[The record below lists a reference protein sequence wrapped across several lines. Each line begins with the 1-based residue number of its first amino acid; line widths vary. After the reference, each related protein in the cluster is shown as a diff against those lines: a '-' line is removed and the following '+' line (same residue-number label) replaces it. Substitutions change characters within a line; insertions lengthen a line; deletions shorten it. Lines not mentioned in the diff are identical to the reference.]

1 MEELPKKEKTLSK
14 DLQIFLITISVFA
27 LIAIFA
33 LALNWIQTNLI
44 QKNSTK
50 TSKNATAEEEDV
62 IVNIDSVWQKYTNK
76 KLGFNLNIPKTMIHS
91 NGSCQWVSNN
101 DHSYRPLEAAV
112 PVKVF
117 KDTTTIYIS
126 SEYYYKLT
134 GETVEGNTHYFA
146 GCQKIDNSVHLLK
159 DTKNYYEQFW
169 PIKTASVTSNAQLE
183 SYIKQNYGQG
193 CSLGEKKVS
202 NQDGVYDVSINTD
215 GKPLDTTACPINFAY
230 QLKYYT
236 VKNTIA
242 SWNTGQACTFRAENN
257 VCRDEDVIK
266 SFKFN

>member
-1 MEELPKKEKTLSK
+1 MEERPKKEKTLSK
-14 DLQIFLITISVFA
+14 DVQIFLITISVFV

-50 TSKNATAEEEDV
+50 TSKAATAEQEEV
-62 IVNIDSVWQKYTNK
+62 IVNVDSIWEKYTNK
-76 KLGFNLNIPKTMIHS
+76 KLGFSLNIPKTMIHS

-101 DHSYRPLEAAV
+101 DHSYRPIEAAV
-112 PVKVF
+112 PIKVF
-117 KDTTTIYIS
+117 RGTGTVYIS

-134 GETVEGNTHYFA
+134 GETSEGSSHYFS
-146 GCQKIDNSVHLLK
+146 GCQKIDNSVPLLK

-169 PIKTASVTSNAQLE
+169 AIRTASVNNDAQLA
-183 SYIKQNYGQG
+183 SYIKQIYGRG
-193 CSLGEKKVS
+193 CSLGEKKIS
-202 NQDGVYDVSINTD
+202 NQDGVYGVSINTD
-215 GKPLDTTACPINFAY
+215 GKPLETTACPINFAY
-230 QLKYYT
+230 QIKYYPA
-236 VKNTIA
+236 KNTVA

-257 VCRDEDVIK
+257 VCRDEEVIK